1 MHLHAETEDGF
12 AVSSILVRWNGNN
25 AIEKTRKGKQVAS
38 DERRNRD
45 MSLNSQ
51 KSALLKY

>member
-1 MHLHAETEDGF
+1 MHLHAVTEDDF
-12 AVSSILVRWNGNN
+12 AVSSIIVRWNGNN
-25 AIEKTRKGKQVAS
+25 AIEKTCKRKQVAS